1 MKTPQSGADLDLYA
15 EAATACACNNFRKAS
30 RAITQ
35 LFDQTLEPSGLR
47 STQLVILLEIIV
59 AGTATVPQLARRL
72 VMDRSTLQR
81 NIQPLVRRRFIKVD
95 PTPTKG
101 RRSRGLTLTP
111 QGRKAVKAAV
121 PLWERAQSAFVQQLG
136 QKRWSLLR
144 ENLPAAVTAARG
156 DSASQ
161 EA

>member
-1 MKTPQSGADLDLYA
+1 MRTSKSRSDVDLYA

-59 AGTATVPQLARRL
+59 AGSTTVPQLARRL

-95 PTPTKG
+95 STPDKA
-101 RRSRGLTLTP
+101 RRSRGLTITP
-111 QGRKAVKAAV
+111 QGRKVVKDAV

-136 QKRWSLLR
+136 EKRWSLLR

-156 DSASQ
+156 DSASHK
-161 EA
+161 A

>member
-1 MKTPQSGADLDLYA
+1 MRTSKSRSDVDLYA
-15 EAATACACNNFRKAS
+15 EAATAGAWNNFRKAS

-59 AGTATVPQLARRL
+59 AGSTTVPPLARRL

-95 PTPTKG
+95 STSKA
-101 RRSRGLTLTP
+101 RRSRGLTITP
-111 QGRKAVKAAV
+111 QGRKVVKDAV

-136 QKRWSLLR
+136 EKRWSLLQ
-144 ENLPAAVTAARG
+144 EKLTAAVTAARG
-156 DSASQ
+156 DSASHK
-161 EA
+161 A